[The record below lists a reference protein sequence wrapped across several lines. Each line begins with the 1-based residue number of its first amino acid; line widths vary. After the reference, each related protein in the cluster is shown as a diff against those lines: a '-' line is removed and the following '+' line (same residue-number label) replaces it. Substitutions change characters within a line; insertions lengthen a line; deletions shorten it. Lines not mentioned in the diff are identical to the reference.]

1 MERKPRTRCDKKES
15 RPIRTV
21 WNENNDLSGGVIIG
35 VFSNMPIQM
44 ESAVCDVNRKK
55 GTAFSI
61 RRWLKTQVQKLYVR
75 SKDTETPAGHAGN
88 QTVFFSWRVRTE
100 SSFRIVCLKFDCLT
114 DNRCSIVKESVR
126 ASPWKKGAQNQPRK
140 NGIFRGKY
148 PLSGNR

>member
-1 MERKPRTRCDKKES
+1 MERKPRIRCDKKES

-35 VFSNMPIQM
+35 VCSNMPIQM
-44 ESAVCDVNRKK
+44 EFAVCDTNRKK

-100 SSFRIVCLKFDCLT
+100 SSFRMSCLKCDCLA
-114 DNRCSIVKESVR
+114 DNSEIWKDPLYKIGLSETEQWNACRFFFSRKRTLR
-126 ASPWKKGAQNQPRK
+126 AWT
-140 NGIFRGKY
+140 
-148 PLSGNR
+148 